1 MCLVYPSVVVACGG
15 VYMCTANVYVGGRR
29 SVTSRGGG
37 IASDEQCLIK
47 CIAIYSLS
55 ERPLCTL
62 CSVGTHAA
70 RAAATRSASPLWY
83 TTVSLR

>member
-37 IASDEQCLIK
+37 MHASDE
-47 CIAIYSLS
+47 
-55 ERPLCTL
+55 
-62 CSVGTHAA
+62 
-70 RAAATRSASPLWY
+70 
-83 TTVSLR
+83 